1 MAARLI
7 VHRKA
12 GMPPPIPNRD
22 DDLESF
28 WHVLLWVALRNC
40 DHEMDP
46 ITIVHL
52 LGSLFDC
59 VYVGDTGQM
68 TGGLAKRAS
77 MTSQDCIK
85 DMKLRNNILHEILKN
100 TAKPLATRYSSD
112 EELNDILEVQRMWE
126 KLGKENPTSNKKT
139 LRIELGARILQMEND
154 SLLQGLLTWAKW
166 RTIQDDPEWME
177 KIFENALNDPTVDW
191 NTGSANIQ
199 RTLPRPSASR
209 ATKRK
214 SDSNVDER
222 KAKKAS
228 NLETLPE

>member
-40 DHEMDP
+40 DHEMGP

-59 VYVGDTGQM
+59 IYVGDTGQM
-68 TGGLAKRAS
+68 TGGHAKRAS
-77 MTSQDCIK
+77 MKSQDCIN
-85 DMKLRNNILHEILKN
+85 DMKLRSNILHDILEN
-100 TAKPLATRYSSD
+100 AAELLATRYPSD
-112 EELNDILEVQRMWE
+112 KQLNGILAVQRLWE
-126 KLGKENPTSNKKT
+126 KLGEDNPTSDKKL
-139 LRIELGARILQMEND
+139 LRNELRARIFQTEND

-166 RTIQDDPEWME
+166 RTIQDDAEWMVE
-177 KIFENALNDPTVDW
+177 SALNDPTADW

-199 RTLPRPSASR
+199 RTLP
-209 ATKRK
+209 
-214 SDSNVDER
+214 
-222 KAKKAS
+222 
-228 NLETLPE
+228 